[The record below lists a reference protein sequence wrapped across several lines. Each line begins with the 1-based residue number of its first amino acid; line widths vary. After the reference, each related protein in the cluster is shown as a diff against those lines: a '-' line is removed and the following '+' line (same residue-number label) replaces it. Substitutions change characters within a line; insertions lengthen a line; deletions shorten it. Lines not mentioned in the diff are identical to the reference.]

1 MNRYA
6 GLVALLLGLLAAA
19 PVAAEPEPDPAA
31 VLARLATQRRD
42 AARRTYEVMWVNYR
56 EGRASE
62 DGLYRWSWRW
72 LNAEKQLSD
81 QRPDQ
86 IAAHKAHYERM
97 RDLERLIRKLRV
109 SGQTTIDEVSAAEYY
124 RAEAEL
130 WLMQAKEEK
139 KRR

>member
-6 GLVALLLGLLAAA
+6 GLVVLLLGLPAAGA
-19 PVAAEPEPDPAA
+19 LAAEPAPDPAA
-31 VLARLATQRRD
+31 VMARLATQRRD
-42 AARRTYEVMWVNYR
+42 AARRTYEVSWVNYR

-72 LNAEKQLSD
+72 LNAEKQLSTRRD
-81 QRPDQ
+81 DL
-86 IAAHKAHYERM
+86 IAAHRAHYERM
-97 RDLERLIRKLRV
+97 RDLERLVRKLRV

-139 KRR
+139 KPR